1 MSYRLLR
8 NVRRT
13 VGADR
18 VNPDQILLTCF
29 SVKTKA
35 DNSFVTEADKSIC

>member
-1 MSYRLLR
+1 MSAAQSALDESDSVLL
-8 NVRRT
+8 
-13 VGADR
+13 D
-18 VNPDQILLTCF
+18 CF